1 MRSLGAPEV
10 ALSEITSPLQGIRVL
25 EMTEALAGPYCA
37 MMLGDLGA
45 EVIKIERPGVG
56 DQSRRW
62 GPPFVDGES
71 AYYLSVNR
79 NKRSIELDIK
89 DAADLTVLHRLIER
103 ADVFISNNPRMESL
117 RRAELDPETMRE
129 LNPRLVYA
137 AISGF
142 GHTGPK
148 AGRAGYDLIA
158 QGGAGLMALT
168 GGPEDGPI
176 RFPTPMADFSA
187 GVYSLIGILAAL
199 YARDNASTGSGEGQ
213 FIDVSL
219 LDSQVTWL
227 ANIAGS
233 FFATGD
239 RPPKMGNLHPTITPY
254 QPVMARDRMLIVA
267 VGTERLWQRFCAVL
281 GVEET
286 LMRDP
291 RFDTNPRRNAH
302 RSELIPLLEEALAGA
317 DADDW
322 TERLVAAG
330 VPAGPINFPDQTLAD
345 EQLIARGMIVEVE
358 HPLLGLVKAIGSP
371 IRMSVS
377 GPTYRRHPPLL
388 GEHNEEIRSELETG
402 EGGRGGGNGFV
413 I

>member
-1 MRSLGAPEV
+1 
-10 ALSEITSPLQGIRVL
+10 
-25 EMTEALAGPYCA
+25 
-37 MMLGDLGA
+37 
-45 EVIKIERPGVG
+45 
-56 DQSRRW
+56 
-62 GPPFVDGES
+62 
-71 AYYLSVNR
+71 
-79 NKRSIELDIK
+79 
-89 DAADLTVLHRLIER
+89 
-103 ADVFISNNPRMESL
+103 
-117 RRAELDPETMRE
+117 
-129 LNPRLVYA
+129 
-137 AISGF
+137 
-142 GHTGPK
+142 
-148 AGRAGYDLIA
+148 
-158 QGGAGLMALT
+158 
-168 GGPEDGPI
+168 
-176 RFPTPMADFSA
+176 
-187 GVYSLIGILAAL
+187 
-199 YARDNASTGSGEGQ
+199 
-213 FIDVSL
+213 
-219 LDSQVTWL
+219 
-227 ANIAGS
+227 
-233 FFATGD
+233 
-239 RPPKMGNLHPTITPY
+239 
-254 QPVMARDRMLIVA
+254 
-267 VGTERLWQRFCAVL
+267 VL